1 MRIEEKPHTV
11 TLCASIIKDIVC
23 KEEKK
28 KKKKRK
34 RKREKKRGKNIC
46 FVVAIF
52 RALKISVLDDNRVNI
67 E

>member
-28 KKKKRK
+28 KKKKEK
-34 RKREKKRGKNIC
+34 KKREEAREKYLFCSRNI
-46 FVVAIF
+46 
-52 RALKISVLDDNRVNI
+52 
-67 E
+67 

>member
-28 KKKKRK
+28 KKKKGK
-34 RKREKKRGKNIC
+34 EKERRSEGKI
-46 FVVAIF
+46 FV
-52 RALKISVLDDNRVNI
+52 L
-67 E
+67 